1 MAPQHDL
8 EKPMDDPYSLVGD
21 SWPSES
27 ENSYHTAKVAA
38 EEASTA
44 ASVQS
49 ESATDAGSKMGD
61 EHGKTADAVS
71 SGYSSATRQLS
82 EQSRNFTTISAWM
95 EDAAVK
101 VLDAKRHIR
110 HLVRTATSEIKDAI
124 TSETEG
130 RPANPSSSELITKY
144 RDEIKSVAR
153 TLTTDLDAIGH
164 SLAGDPG
171 ASRTPSYTSVST
183 QPTPEHADPHVV
195 AASYTGTPG
204 APAVEP
210 HQLPEMPRATS
221 APSTESPSLPVT
233 PTPSAAPHSTNST
246 LSNLIAGSGPSGN
259 ATTPSGTGSSS
270 SHGTTPAGQSVQAH
284 QGTEHRQAPEHHA
297 PGLPRIPNIPLPDT
311 AAVAADIA
319 TTITSATGSQLRTAS
334 TAPSTPGSSVPASTG
349 LTPGMSG
356 TAPVTP
362 APPVGLA
369 PVGGV
374 PTPPPVMQ
382 APPAPQGTPSAPVS
396 PGLQAPA
403 PQQSP
408 PSAAPPRGPVA
419 DLAWIQ
425 KSYGLAPGLDLPKGE
440 NPITPALFIA
450 GLPEPEAHSHR
461 TLASLRQEFESAG
474 WSQPLA
480 VAGLRKGLETRT
492 VYVTADALSIH
503 PAGILLPHGVTPLDE
518 MPGIPVDSELSGSLM
533 VSEKLKALIPRGWE
547 VQNVLST
554 LPADEQHQSAEQYQ
568 ELVQGGEVLSCKVS
582 RGRVGVTAE
591 EALGV
596 FARAVLGSAGCSDL
610 DVESARLRAGRW
622 VGVQPS
628 GYLEVL
634 GRWYLSDAAESMS
647 EGRWGDAVYAS
658 EKYLGLVEPKSQ
670 AA

>member
-1 MAPQHDL
+1 M
-8 EKPMDDPYSLVGD
+8 
-21 SWPSES
+21 
-27 ENSYHTAKVAA
+27 
-38 EEASTA
+38 
-44 ASVQS
+44 
-49 ESATDAGSKMGD
+49 
-61 EHGKTADAVS
+61 
-71 SGYSSATRQLS
+71 
-82 EQSRNFTTISAWM
+82 
-95 EDAAVK
+95 
-101 VLDAKRHIR
+101 
-110 HLVRTATSEIKDAI
+110 
-124 TSETEG
+124 
-130 RPANPSSSELITKY
+130 
-144 RDEIKSVAR
+144 
-153 TLTTDLDAIGH
+153 
-164 SLAGDPG
+164 
-171 ASRTPSYTSVST
+171 
-183 QPTPEHADPHVV
+183 
-195 AASYTGTPG
+195 
-204 APAVEP
+204 
-210 HQLPEMPRATS
+210 
-221 APSTESPSLPVT
+221 
-233 PTPSAAPHSTNST
+233 
-246 LSNLIAGSGPSGN
+246 
-259 ATTPSGTGSSS
+259 
-270 SHGTTPAGQSVQAH
+270 
-284 QGTEHRQAPEHHA
+284 
-297 PGLPRIPNIPLPDT
+297 
-311 AAVAADIA
+311 
-319 TTITSATGSQLRTAS
+319 
-334 TAPSTPGSSVPASTG
+334 
-349 LTPGMSG
+349 
-356 TAPVTP
+356 
-362 APPVGLA
+362 
-369 PVGGV
+369 
-374 PTPPPVMQ
+374 
-382 APPAPQGTPSAPVS
+382 
-396 PGLQAPA
+396 
-403 PQQSP
+403 
-408 PSAAPPRGPVA
+408 A